1 MRNINRET
9 FLRFFMI
16 TMSFFYL
23 TINYSTDKLFLKN
36 SLASPSLTGPHLLPL
51 TQSNTRI
58 AKYNSYMFK
67 KTRRPALLLKTA
79 AVNKNSLRI
88 LSMRFPAKNV

>member
-23 TINYSTDKLFLKN
+23 TTNYSTDKLFLKN

-58 AKYNSYMFK
+58 AKYNSYK
-67 KTRRPALLLKTA
+67 PALLLKTA

>member
-36 SLASPSLTGPHLLPL
+36 SLAPPSLTGPHLLPL

-67 KTRRPALLLKTA
+67 KNTQTSFIA
-79 AVNKNSLRI
+79 
-88 LSMRFPAKNV
+88 